1 MTILLMCLLFLVRPV
16 RASART
22 SDKPFSSKNSPFR
35 DYVKNSI
42 FPIKSQMNLYNEF
55 GLPLCFEEHPA
66 GQLAWFFCYNYF
78 LTKDIL
84 AEGEENPA
92 AGAGL
97 FCFRKARRQ
106 D

>member
-1 MTILLMCLLFLVRPV
+1 
-16 RASART
+16 
-22 SDKPFSSKNSPFR
+22 
-35 DYVKNSI
+35 
-42 FPIKSQMNLYNEF
+42 MNLYNEF

-92 AGAGL
+92 AGAG
-97 FCFRKARRQ
+97 
-106 D
+106 